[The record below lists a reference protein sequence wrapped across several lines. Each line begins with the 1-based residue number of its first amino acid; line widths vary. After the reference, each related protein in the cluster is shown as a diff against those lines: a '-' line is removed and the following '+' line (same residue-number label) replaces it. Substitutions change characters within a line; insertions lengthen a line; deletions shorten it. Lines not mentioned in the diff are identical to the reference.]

1 MAGLPLDLK
10 EIFLRFSAG
19 KTYSPTLKGVLDS
32 RPGDSFAGVYYTH
45 RKNEEGVNCMRT
57 DNEKKA
63 SRKKSGGRIAS
74 TIILV
79 VAIAVF
85 CFAGFRLLSILHDY
99 RSSNDE
105 YHNIAESF
113 TKPSD
118 SDNNGADDGNNSTAS
133 NGTQSVSESGGDLI
147 EDAEPPLTVDWEK
160 LKSINPDIIGWIY
173 VDGEK
178 NINYP
183 ILKSEDNDYYLHR
196 TFEKE
201 HRYAGSIFMDYHN
214 SSDFSDPD
222 TIIYGHNMRNGSM
235 FGMLKFLYDQEKYD
249 QDPYFWI
256 LTPKGSYRYHIF
268 AIFRTKVDSAVY
280 TLFSQ
285 NGPEF
290 LSWEQNLQ
298 KASGVTNSVPLTE
311 QDKTV
316 ILSTCATDKN
326 ERTVVIGKCVSSQ
339 KPVS

>member
-1 MAGLPLDLK
+1 MKKNDK
-10 EIFLRFSAG
+10 KR
-19 KTYSPTLKGVLDS
+19 SP
-32 RPGDSFAGVYYTH
+32 
-45 RKNEEGVNCMRT
+45 
-57 DNEKKA
+57 EK
-63 SRKKSGGRIAS
+63 RRGRVVS
-74 TIILV
+74 TIVLIA
-79 VAIAVF
+79 AIAVF

-99 RSSNDE
+99 QSSNNE
-105 YHNIAESF
+105 YKKIAESF
-113 TKPSD
+113 TKETGTDSKNAGEDTPSGND
-118 SDNNGADDGNNSTAS
+118 SENESLSGNRAA
-133 NGTQSVSESGGDLI
+133 DLI
-147 EDAEPPLTVDWEK
+147 EDAEPPLNVDWTK
-160 LKSINPDIIGWIY
+160 LKAVNSDIIGWIY
-173 VDGEK
+173 VDGETR
-178 NINYP
+178 INYP
-183 ILKSEDNDYYLHR
+183 ILKAEDNDYYLHR

-214 SSDFSDPD
+214 HSDFADPD

-249 QDPYFWI
+249 KDPYFWI
-256 LTPKGSYRYHIF
+256 LTPDGNYRYHIF

-290 LSWEQNLQ
+290 LDWEKNLQ
-298 KASGVTNSVPLTE
+298 KASGVSNSVPLTE

-339 KPVS
+339 KPMR